1 MQRLLNRL
9 IPFLFVGIALLA
21 FTFGIF
27 LLAYLFLFGA
37 AIGLILFFINLIKEK
52 FFQSKI
58 STRPKKN
65 KPGRTIDS
73 DDWKVL

>member
-9 IPFLFVGIALLA
+9 IPFFLIGIALLA
-21 FTFGIF
+21 FAFGIF

-37 AIGLILFFINLIKEK
+37 AVGLVLFFINLIKEK
-52 FFQSKI
+52 FFQPTLSNK
-58 STRPKKN
+58 PKKT
-65 KPGRTIDS
+65 KQGRTIDS